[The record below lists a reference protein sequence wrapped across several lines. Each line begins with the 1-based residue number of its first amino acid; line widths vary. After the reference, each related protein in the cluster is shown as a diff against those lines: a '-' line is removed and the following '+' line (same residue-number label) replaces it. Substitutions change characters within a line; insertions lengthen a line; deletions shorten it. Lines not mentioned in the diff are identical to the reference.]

1 MAYGHDGKVQLD
13 RTLCKCH
20 GKGSFTNVTVFP
32 ANIAFTVEKA
42 RIELYPT
49 GTYYEPNHVISMR
62 LLLRYVLMCTL

>member
-1 MAYGHDGKVQLD
+1 MSWKE
-13 RTLCKCH
+13 
-20 GKGSFTNVTVFP
+20 SFTNVTVFP